1 MELGLAPALPEGLL
15 EELRKV
21 IDQTRQF
28 IAMTV
33 NSTLTTAFWKVGNRI
48 RKETL
53 QEGRADYGREIV
65 VTHDNWLL
73 IMVTALQTKTYVE

>member
-1 MELGLAPALPEGLL
+1 MTKKELTTTATTVAPTLPEGLL
-15 EELRKV
+15 QELRKV

-33 NSTLTTAFWKVGNRI
+33 NSALTTAFWKVGDRI

-53 QEGRADYGREIV
+53 QEERADYGREIV
-65 VTHDNWLL
+65 VTLSRQL
-73 IMVTALQTKTYVE
+73 G